1 MRTKSYIG
9 GTGCVYVV
17 YIQRPP
23 RHMVTSSICLDYY
36 DGTSFVRLSWTI
48 LDVRHYNPNVKLC
61 VDLAELLPNLDSYHR
76 SVGKLNYLTI
86 IHLDVSFG
94 ISVVSQYTLARWEA
108 VPNFL

>member
-1 MRTKSYIG
+1 
-9 GTGCVYVV
+9 
-17 YIQRPP
+17 
-23 RHMVTSSICLDYY
+23 MVTLSVYFLVGY
-36 DGTSFVRLSWTI
+36 DDSFVRLSWTI
-48 LDVRHYNPNVKLC
+48 LDVCRYNPNVKLC
-61 VDLAELLPNLDSYHR
+61 VDLADLLPNLDSYHR